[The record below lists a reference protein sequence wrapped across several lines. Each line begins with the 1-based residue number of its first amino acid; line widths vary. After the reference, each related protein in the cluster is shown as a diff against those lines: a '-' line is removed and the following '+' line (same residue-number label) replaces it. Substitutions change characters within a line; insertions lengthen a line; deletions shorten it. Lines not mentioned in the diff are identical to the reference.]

1 MSPARSGRRKC
12 RLPQH
17 VLGLLVVAVVAL
29 SGCVSD
35 GNRGERPAVPDQSV
49 LEPATQALDKA
60 VRANAEDFA
69 PRAVDSARRRITLA
83 RDILF
88 AAARADRD
96 LKPAERER
104 IDVLVA
110 QARLDAREALV
121 ETQAKA
127 VNKQLG
133 QLQQTQS
140 QPADETTGRT
150 DGSLGFGNGMGGSG
164 LSNTA
169 LIGG

>member
-1 MSPARSGRRKC
+1 MSPARNTSFSWGLIVGR
-12 RLPQH
+12 LS
-17 VLGLLVVAVVAL
+17 VLLAAALVVAGCAST
-29 SGCVSD
+29 SGSAA
-35 GNRGERPAVPDQSV
+35 RPAVPDQSA
-49 LEPATQALDKA
+49 LEPATSALDKA

-96 LKPAERER
+96 LKPDERKR
-104 IDVLVA
+104 VDVLVA

-127 VNKQLG
+127 VDKQLG
-133 QLQQTQS
+133 QLQQQDAEAS
-140 QPADETTGRT
+140 
-150 DGSLGFGNGMGGSG
+150 DGASDNNELGYGDDMGAGGTG

-169 LIGG
+169 PIGG

>member
-1 MSPARSGRRKC
+1 MSPARSGRSKC
-12 RLPQH
+12 RLTQR
-17 VLGLLVVAVVAL
+17 VLGLLIVVVVAL
-29 SGCVSD
+29 SGCVSA

-49 LEPATQALDKA
+49 LDPATQALDKA

-69 PRAVDSARRRITLA
+69 PRALASARRRITLA

-127 VNKQLG
+127 VQKQLG
-133 QLQQTQS
+133 QLQQADAQS
-140 QPADETTGRT
+140 AEDTAAGTG
-150 DGSLGFGNGMGGSG
+150 GSLGFGNGMGGSG
-164 LSNTA
+164 LSGTA
-169 LIGG
+169 PIGG